1 MAFRFDDH
9 GQPLDTAELSTMII
23 AWRLARARL
32 APNAEPFRME
42 TQAVASRERL
52 TMLLRALAD
61 VAAGQMLAVAALALG
76 EDSTKEEQISWA
88 RDLEEQISWARDLA
102 DQAIADQT
110 MAAHAVDLGDEPEE
124 T

>member
-88 RDLEEQISWARDLA
+88 RDLA